1 MATRSPMT
9 GSLRDLSAASAPPY
23 PSSQGLRWL
32 IGLRLVV
39 ISTLFL
45 SILLIQF
52 NSEKILP
59 LRNFYGLILFS
70 FGLSLLYLVLYAR
83 RVSPQLQS
91 WVQLL
96 GDIAVVT
103 GFVYFTGG
111 LYSPFSF
118 LYLTVIAVAA
128 MLMRGGG
135 LIFAGLS
142 AVAYGLLVD
151 LMVFGV
157 LPVPENLAGI
167 QIAVPTSRILVQ
179 LLTNVI
185 GFALV
190 AVLVS
195 YLGESLRR
203 AHYRLREETERTKQF
218 VALTDHVIRSVGA
231 GIIATDLEGRIL
243 HLNPAG
249 ARMLEMADGEAAVG
263 RSLEE
268 IMPLADQ
275 NWGLLMARAVD
286 RRVMR
291 LEGTA
296 AANGVR
302 FGLTVGPL
310 ADERDEVLGF
320 IVTFQDL
327 SEIKLEAER
336 LRLQERMAAVGELA
350 ARMAHEIKNPLASI
364 SGSAQMLASAGSF
377 DDTGQRLLHILVDES
392 RRLSGILDGFL
403 AYTRPRK
410 AAAVDFTQCDVSAI
424 LRDCMDLLGRSDEHH
439 ENHRL
444 RLRVPDRLVLD
455 GEEQLLRQ
463 IFWNLSR
470 NALQAMPDGGE
481 LEISG
486 ERRNGQVV
494 LRWRDTG
501 VGMTEEVRRQ
511 AFEPFVT
518 TQPGGSGL
526 GLAVV
531 YAAVADHG
539 GTIAIDSVPGSGTTV
554 TVELPGAR
562 AGA

>member
-1 MATRSPMT
+1 MAERSPMT
-9 GSLRDLSAASAPPY
+9 DSPRIQTAASAVPY
-23 PSSQGLRWL
+23 PSQDALRWA

-45 SILLIQF
+45 GILLIQI

-70 FGLSLLYLVLYAR
+70 FGLSLLYLILYSRKAPPR
-83 RVSPQLQS
+83 LQS
-91 WVQLL
+91 WIQLL

-128 MLMRGGG
+128 LLMRGGG

-142 AVAYGLLVD
+142 AVAYGLLID
-151 LMVFGV
+151 LMVFEV

-167 QIAVPTSRILVQ
+167 QIAVPTSRILIQ
-179 LLTNVI
+179 LLTNVV

-195 YLGESLRR
+195 YLGESLRSV
-203 AHYRLREETERTKQF
+203 HYRLREEEERTRQF
-218 VALTDHVIRSVGA
+218 VALTDHVVRSVGA
-231 GIIATDLEGRIL
+231 GIIATDLEGRLL

-249 ARMLEMADGEAAVG
+249 ARMLGIADSDTVTGNTLDETMTLV
-263 RSLEE
+263 
-268 IMPLADQ
+268 DQ
-275 NWGLLMARAVD
+275 SWGLLKTRALD
-286 RRVMR
+286 RKVMR
-291 LEGTA
+291 LEGTVA
-296 AANGVR
+296 ASGAR

-310 ADERDEVLGF
+310 ADEEENVVGF

-327 SEIKLEAER
+327 SEIKVEAER
-336 LRLQERMAAVGELA
+336 LRMQERMAAVGELA

-364 SGSAQMLASAGSF
+364 SGSAQVLASAKTL
-377 DDTGQRLLHILVDES
+377 DDKGQRLLHILVDES

-403 AYTRPRK
+403 AYTRPQRN
-410 AAAVDFTQCDVSAI
+410 DFCHCDVSAM
-424 LRDCMDLLGRSDEHH
+424 LRDCVDLLGRSDEHQ
-439 ENHRL
+439 ENHKVHL
-444 RLRVPDRLVLD
+444 TVPDSLSLR

-470 NALQAMPDGGE
+470 NALQAMPDGGD
-481 LEISG
+481 LVISG
-486 ERRNGQVV
+486 ELVAGDVV
-494 LRWRDTG
+494 LRWRDSG
-501 VGMTEEVRRQ
+501 VGMTENVRRQ

-518 TQPGGSGL
+518 TRPGGTGL

-531 YAAVADHG
+531 YAAVAEHA
-539 GTIAIDSVPGSGTTV
+539 GTIAIDSALGRGTVV
-554 TVELPGAR
+554 TVELPANRETG
-562 AGA
+562 

>member
-1 MATRSPMT
+1 MTTRSPMT
-9 GSLRDLSAASAPPY
+9 DSLRDPAAAGVLPY
-23 PSSQGLRWL
+23 PSPKALRWL
-32 IGLRLVV
+32 IGLRLIV

-70 FGLSLLYLVLYAR
+70 FGLSLLYLILYAR
-83 RVSPQLQS
+83 QVPPQLQS
-91 WVQLL
+91 WIQLF

-142 AVAYGLLVD
+142 AVSYGLLVD
-151 LMVFGV
+151 LMVFEI
-157 LPVPENLAGI
+157 LPVPESLAGY
-167 QIAVPTSRILVQ
+167 QIAVPTSRILIQ

-195 YLGESLRR
+195 YLGESLRS
-203 AHYRLREETERTKQF
+203 AHSRLREETERSKQF
-218 VALTDHVIRSVGA
+218 AALTDHVVRSVGA
-231 GIIATDLEGRIL
+231 GIIATDLEGRVL

-249 ARMLEMADGEAAVG
+249 ARMLAIADGEAATG
-263 RSLEE
+263 SSLDK
-268 IMPLADQ
+268 IMPLSDQ
-275 NWGLLMARAVD
+275 NWGLLMTRAID
-286 RRVMR
+286 RKVMR
-291 LEGTA
+291 LEGTVA
-296 AANGVR
+296 TSGAR

-310 ADERDEVLGF
+310 SDEAGAVLGF

-327 SEIKLEAER
+327 SEIKVEAER
-336 LRLQERMAAVGELA
+336 QRLQERMAAVGELA

-364 SGSAQMLASAGSF
+364 SGSAQVLASASSL
-377 DDTGQRLLHILVDES
+377 DDKGQRLLHILVDES

-403 AYTRPRK
+403 TYTRPHK
-410 AAAVDFTQCDVSAI
+410 TDFAPCDVGAI
-424 LRDCMDLLGRSDEHH
+424 LRDCVDLLARSDEHH
-439 ENHRL
+439 DNHRIKL
-444 RLRVPDRLVLD
+444 QVSGPLILD

-463 IFWNLSR
+463 VFWNLSR

-486 ERRNGQVV
+486 DRRDGTVV

-501 VGMTEEVRRQ
+501 VGMTDEVRRQ

-518 TQPGGSGL
+518 THPGGTGL

-531 YAAVADHG
+531 YAAVAEHG
-539 GTIAIDSVPGSGTTV
+539 GTIAIDSLPGRGTMV
-554 TVELPGAR
+554 TVELPVSRSLEA
-562 AGA
+562 A

>member
-1 MATRSPMT
+1 MAERSPMT
-9 GSLRDLSAASAPPY
+9 DSPRIQTAASAVPY
-23 PSSQGLRWL
+23 PSQDALRWA

-45 SILLIQF
+45 GILLIQI

-70 FGLSLLYLVLYAR
+70 FGLSLLYLILYSRKAPPR
-83 RVSPQLQS
+83 LQS
-91 WVQLL
+91 WIQLL

-128 MLMRGGG
+128 LLMRGGG

-142 AVAYGLLVD
+142 AVAYGLLID
-151 LMVFGV
+151 LMVFEV
-157 LPVPENLAGI
+157 LPVPENLTGI
-167 QIAVPTSRILVQ
+167 QIAVPTSRILIQ
-179 LLTNVI
+179 LLTNVV

-195 YLGESLRR
+195 YLGESLRSV
-203 AHYRLREETERTKQF
+203 HYRLREEEERTRQF
-218 VALTDHVIRSVGA
+218 VALTDHVVRSVGA
-231 GIIATDLEGRIL
+231 GIIATDLEGRLL

-249 ARMLEMADGEAAVG
+249 ARMLGIADSDTVTGNTIDETMNLV
-263 RSLEE
+263 
-268 IMPLADQ
+268 DQ
-275 NWGLLMARAVD
+275 NWGLLKTRALD
-286 RRVMR
+286 RKVMR
-291 LEGTA
+291 LEGTVA
-296 AANGVR
+296 ASGAR

-310 ADERDEVLGF
+310 ADEKENVVGF

-327 SEIKLEAER
+327 SEIKVEAER
-336 LRLQERMAAVGELA
+336 LRMQERMAAVGELA

-364 SGSAQMLASAGSF
+364 SGSAQVLASAKTL
-377 DDTGQRLLHILVDES
+377 DDKGQRLLHILVDES

-403 AYTRPRK
+403 AYTRPQRN
-410 AAAVDFTQCDVSAI
+410 DFCHCDVSAM
-424 LRDCMDLLGRSDEHH
+424 LRDCVDLLGRSDEHQ
-439 ENHRL
+439 ENHKVHL
-444 RLRVPDRLVLD
+444 TVPDGLSLR

-470 NALQAMPDGGE
+470 NALQAMPDGGD
-481 LEISG
+481 LVISG
-486 ERRNGQVV
+486 ELVAGDVV
-494 LRWRDTG
+494 LRWRDSG
-501 VGMTEEVRRQ
+501 VGMTENVRRQ

-518 TQPGGSGL
+518 TRPGGTGL

-531 YAAVADHG
+531 YAAVAEHA
-539 GTIAIDSVPGSGTTV
+539 GTIAIDSALGRGTVV
-554 TVELPGAR
+554 TVELPANRETG
-562 AGA
+562 